1 MCPYNTGK
9 INLRHN
15 DRWNGLRDWTMLKQL
30 LSSGPTGSFS
40 LDRCKALV
48 DGVFAI
54 VVTLLVLGIEVP
66 TDHRFSEQG
75 LIVFLQR
82 IGFDLLIYAVSFWL
96 AATYWVQHAAIM
108 HFFRNGSRKLVWLN
122 LFFCS
127 LSHFYRSSRSS
138 KAPIVTNHWLRCY
151 LAAYKLSLGLL
162 WSQSGDM
169 RFCIP
174 ACSPT
179 KSKKIPGDR

>member
-1 MCPYNTGK
+1 
-9 INLRHN
+9 
-15 DRWNGLRDWTMLKQL
+15 MLKKL
-30 LSSGPTGSFS
+30 LSSGSTGFFS

-54 VVTLLVLGIEVP
+54 VVTLLVLGIDVP

-75 LIVFLQR
+75 LVAFLER

-96 AATYWVQHAAIM
+96 AGTYWVQHAAIM

-127 LSHFYRSSRSS
+127 LSHCYRSSQSS
-138 KAPIVTNHWLRCY
+138 KASTATSHWLRCY
-151 LAAYKLSLGLL
+151 LAVCKLSLGLL
-162 WSQSGDM
+162 
-169 RFCIP
+169 
-174 ACSPT
+174 
-179 KSKKIPGDR
+179 